1 MKGKLKHPLEV
12 VIFYDEENTMSGS
25 IGYCSK
31 KPEIKAFIELHVEQ
45 GPVLD
50 HQGVDIGIVEGIVGQ
65 RRCSVKIFGFK
76 KIMRELLP

>member
-1 MKGKLKHPLEV
+1 MDQLDIV
-12 VIFYDEENTMSGS
+12 Q
-25 IGYCSK
+25 

-65 RRCSVKIFGFK
+65 RRCSVKIFNPRKSCGTTP
-76 KIMRELLP
+76 MNRER

>member
-1 MKGKLKHPLEV
+1 MDQLDIV
-12 VIFYDEENTMSGS
+12 Q
-25 IGYCSK
+25 

-65 RRCSVKIFGFK
+65 RRCSVKIFS
-76 KIMRELLP
+76 